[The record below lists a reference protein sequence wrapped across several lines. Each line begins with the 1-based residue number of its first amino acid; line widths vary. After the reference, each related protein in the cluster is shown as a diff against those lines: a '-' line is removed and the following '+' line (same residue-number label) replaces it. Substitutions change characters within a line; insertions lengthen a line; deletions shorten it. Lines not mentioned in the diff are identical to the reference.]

1 MPAGQRMSKSLV
13 WFRQDLRLADNPALT
28 AAAQRG
34 EPVVALYVLDDATTG
49 HWKMGAASRW
59 WLHYSLEKLA
69 ASLQEHGIPLLLA
82 KGDASDIILHLAHEH
97 AIDAVYW
104 NRCYEP
110 YAVRHDHDLKD
121 RLKAA
126 VIEAQSFNGSLLHE
140 PWTVLTGGKTP
151 YKVFTAYW
159 NTAKKLEVEKPLPV
173 PQGLKGAKLPTMDDL
188 KDWHL
193 LPAHP
198 DWAGGMRDY
207 WQVGEAAGHK
217 RLRDFAKDMAGT
229 YAATRDQPSKDV
241 TSRLSPYLHFGEIS
255 PRQVWHEIQKAANDH
270 NGGHDADKFLS
281 ELGWREFS
289 YYLLYHFPTLPERAF
304 NPRFEGFHWQE
315 NAEFLHAWQR
325 GQTGYPIVDAGMRQ
339 LWQIGW
345 MHNRVRLITASFLI
359 KHLGIDWRA
368 GSDWF
373 WDTLV
378 CADLASNSASWQ
390 WVAGSG
396 ADAAPYFR
404 IFNPILQS
412 EKFDAGGE
420 YIRQYVP
427 ELARLPAQYLH
438 APWAAPSEALAQAGV
453 KLGETYPQ
461 PIVDH
466 AEARQK
472 ALAAYRELGGRGD
485 EDGD

>member
-1 MPAGQRMSKSLV
+1 MCWTIKPLAIGRWAGPAAG
-13 WFRQDLRLADNPALT
+13 
-28 AAAQRG
+28 G
-34 EPVVALYVLDDATTG
+34 CI
-49 HWKMGAASRW
+49 
-59 WLHYSLEKLA
+59 YSLEKLA
-69 ASLQEHGIPLLLA
+69 ASLREHGVTLLLA
-82 KGDASDIILHLAHEH
+82 KGNAADTVLHLVHEYKLE
-97 AIDAVYW
+97 AVFW

-110 YAVRHDHDLKD
+110 HAIKHDHDLKD
-121 RLKAA
+121 RLKEAGIAA
-126 VIEAQSFNGSLLHE
+126 ESFNGALLHE
-140 PWTVLTGGKTP
+140 PWTILTGGKTP

-159 NTAKKLEVEKPLPV
+159 NAAKRVAVEAPLPE
-173 PQGLKGAKLPTMDDL
+173 PKNLQGMNVKVLDDLVDWRLLPT
-188 KDWHL
+188 
-193 LPAHP
+193 HP
-198 DWAGGMRDY
+198 DWAGGMRDF
-207 WQVGEAAGHK
+207 WRPGEAAGHQ
-217 RLRDFAKDMAGT
+217 RLQEFAKEMAGS
-229 YAATRDQPSKDV
+229 YAARRDQPAQDV
-241 TSRLSPYLHFGEIS
+241 TSRLSPYLHFGEVS
-255 PRQVWHEIQKAANDH
+255 PRQVWQAMEKAAR
-270 NGGHDADKFLS
+270 GHDADKFLS

-304 NPRFEGFHWQE
+304 NPRFEGFHWQA
-315 NAEFLHAWQR
+315 NAKFLKAWQH

-412 EKFDAGGE
+412 EKFDTKGD

-427 ELARLPAQYLH
+427 ELAKLEAKYLH
-438 APWAAPSEALAQAGV
+438 APWEAPAEALERAGV
-453 KLGETYPQ
+453 KLGETYPL

-466 AEARQK
+466 GEARAK
-472 ALAAYRELGGRGD
+472 ALAAYGELGRHGD
-485 EDGD
+485 EDDGDTRTA